1 MSIIDNI
8 VGSYKHI
15 PYTWKHYLA
24 FMKVQ
29 KQLLGYYRIKFH
41 DWDKLLMFIF
51 LPFLGERIINQWH
64 QKHNKHH
71 PTYTTGKNWDRN
83 LKDPYKVDWI
93 EAIIDWECARFTKPD
108 KPLNAQDTCLKYYLE
123 YYEVVK
129 PYLKKLRLL
138 DKNE

>member
-29 KQLLGYYRIKFH
+29 KQLLGRYKIKFH

-51 LPFLGERIINQWH
+51 LPFLGERRINQFH
-64 QKHNKHH
+64 QKHNRHH
-71 PTYTTGKNWDRN
+71 PTYFTGRNWE
-83 LKDPYKVDWI
+83 KHYKQSYSVDW
-93 EAIIDWECARFTKPD
+93 EQAIIDWECARFTKPD
-108 KPLNAQDTCLKYYLE
+108 KPLNAVDTCNRYYSE
-123 YYEVVK
+123 YVEVVN
-129 PYLKKLRLL
+129 PYLKKLGLL
-138 DKNE
+138 DK